1 MSMTPFRAARVAL
14 DFNRSVPA
22 ALRQLSASGPVCT
35 YGIGP
40 LRATYLFGPEANELV
55 YRNPDVF
62 QWEGGFDTVVPII
75 GATAPLV
82 SDGADHFRR
91 RGVVQPAFR
100 PNGIDRL
107 LRVMIGRLDA
117 HIDTWQPGDRTNIH
131 DDARSVAHTAAIHG
145 FYPRMA
151 VTADALDA
159 DLDVVFRVLHR
170 PLPALLLLQRIPNPI
185 WRRTQ
190 ATIDRIDQRIAAEIA
205 LRRAASAGGDAD
217 PEDSGSDDILDMML
231 TAEID
236 GTPAMNDQEIRD
248 MVVDLVYANYDT
260 MTSAISFAVHTLW
273 TDPDALQRARAEV
286 CERLGRRAP
295 DLAAVHGLTYLNWV
309 VSETLRLYPPA
320 MMGARRAT
328 QPFTFAGHHGRAG
341 DVVIFSPYITH
352 RLPEIWP
359 QPDRFWP
366 ERWDRNR
373 SGYQNPGTYDYLPFG
388 VGARRCIAAELS
400 RAEIVATLARLLQ
413 RTDLTVV
420 SGPLELGGFAALE
433 PRNGVTVR
441 VNELR

>member
-1 MSMTPFRAARVAL
+1 M
-14 DFNRSVPA
+14 
-22 ALRQLSASGPVCT
+22 
-35 YGIGP
+35 
-40 LRATYLFGPEANELV
+40 RATYVFGPEANELV

-62 QWEGGFDTVVPII
+62 RWQGGFDTVVPII
-75 GATAPLV
+75 GETAPLV
-82 SDGADHFRR
+82 SDGPDHFRR

-100 PNGIDRL
+100 PDGIDRL
-107 LRVMIGRLDA
+107 LRVMLSRLDA
-117 HIDTWQPGDRTNIH
+117 LIDTWQPGHRTNIH
-131 DDARSVAHTAAIHG
+131 DDARSVVHTAAIHG
-145 FYPRMA
+145 FYPRLA
-151 VTADALDA
+151 TTANGLDA
-159 DLDVVFRVLHR
+159 DLGAVFRVLHR
-170 PLPALLLLQRIPNPI
+170 PLPALLLLQRIPNPF

-190 ATIDRIDQRIAAEIA
+190 ARIARIEQRIAAEIA
-205 LRRAASAGGDAD
+205 RRRAAAGGGAAADAD
-217 PEDSGSDDILDMML
+217 ADADDILDMML

-236 GTPAMNDQEIRD
+236 GKPAMNDQEIRD

-260 MTSAISFAVHTLW
+260 MTSALSFAVHALW
-273 TDPDALQRARAEV
+273 TTPEALQRARTEV
-286 CERLGRRAP
+286 CDQLGTHAP
-295 DLAAVHGLTYLNWV
+295 DLTAAHRLTYLNWV

-341 DVVIFSPYITH
+341 DVVIFSPFITH
-352 RLPEIWP
+352 RLPDVWP

-366 ERWDRNR
+366 ERWDRSR
-373 SGYQNPGTYDYLPFG
+373 PGYQNPGTYDYLPFG

-400 RAEIVATLARLLQ
+400 RAEIVAALARLLQ

-441 VNELR
+441 VNALR